1 MRLWNLRFLPILSC
15 VLQAQSLVQV
25 GLPVPPLLDLQG
37 ADAARLL
44 PADTRDPAQI
54 EAARQAWSPLIAPFK
69 QTPALR
75 LRLPQGPARLGL
87 LLAASQALKAQ
98 NPDQMLYLAYEV
110 GAPSLWDANAW
121 GALQGGLLTPE
132 DLGADPSTW
141 RDLLVRAQEQMPG
154 RPWFLWAPVD
164 PGART
169 SMLLG
174 DGGRLVVPPLGAA
187 ARLAAILPGEFTEV
201 EGGLGDL
208 TLRHRR
214 TGEARRWRFLEGDW
228 RPVEL
233 PKERHEVAVTAKDT
247 YDVGALM
254 ARMRATQLRDRAA
267 LQNGEARVDVDLH
280 MQGAQGTGFD
290 LGFTFRAFERL
301 GETEELLQKE
311 IRVNGV
317 KANLQ
322 GGVQVPIIEARTSM
336 AAPVALSLTE
346 RYHYEDGG
354 PGDPAGTR
362 RIRFQSVDRDPLLPE
377 GELLVSEATG
387 RILEER
393 SQRSDLPGKV
403 KSERRVLRYG
413 EPAPGLWRVQK
424 VETFERWVT
433 SSGVAQ
439 VQRNLVYTDFRTNTP
454 DFEARRHAARSSQA
468 TMLKQTLDG
477 LRYYNLQKDG
487 SRQIEQKAKTSGR
500 ALGGVILVDPGL
512 RYPVMPLLGL
522 AYFDFDAFGKG
533 IQLNAITAIV
543 FNRVEIG
550 VPRLPGGFDFGAQF
564 STLLLPSTELPV
576 KDGKLLEKDGVAR
589 QFGDLALHLGKDLGL
604 GFRLQASGRFEYNRY
619 STPREDDYLTPG
631 YVLPP
636 SGLTQEWRGAL
647 SWQARGFQLQAYY
660 GAGRRPDGTYGTP
673 AAPQEI
679 PDGGDFRRWG
689 GHVGYDHRMEGN
701 WWLHGEAGHAG
712 GHPRRRRGRR
722 PRGLREG
729 RRGAALRAQPAPHPD
744 PGPCPGPQPGRPE
757 DLRLHRP
764 GHRGR
769 PARLLVV
776 HHPAG
781 GPGRGP
787 AQRHPRRAHRER
799 VRGAAAGVLGLSPVF
814 RFACHPRKAEP
825 QRAQRKAE
833 DAEKRK
839 TAQLAVL
846 FSAPSLFPLRPLRSS
861 SSFHATK
868 RKIRVHFSPKVKLPI
883 STMRLPPSRRRVMDL
898 FSMRPVP

>member
-1 MRLWNLRFLPILSC
+1 MRWWNLRFLPVLSC
-15 VLQAQSLVQV
+15 VLHAQSLVQV
-25 GLPVPPLLDLQG
+25 GLSIPPLLDLRSV
-37 ADAARLL
+37 DAARLL
-44 PADTRDPAQI
+44 PADARDPAQI
-54 EAARQAWSPLIAPFK
+54 EATRQAWSPLIAPFK
-69 QTPALR
+69 GLPALR
-75 LRLPQGPARLGL
+75 LRLPESPARLGL

-98 NPDQMLYLAYEV
+98 NPDQRLYLTYEV

-132 DLGADPSTW
+132 DLGPDPATW

-154 RPWFLWAPVD
+154 RPWFLWASVD

-174 DGGRLVVPPLGAA
+174 DGGRLVVPPLSAA
-187 ARLAAILPGEFTEV
+187 ARLAATLPGEFTEV

-208 TLRHRR
+208 TLRHPR

-233 PKERHEVAVTAKDT
+233 PKERHEVTVTAKDT

-322 GGVQVPIIEARTSM
+322 GGVQVPIIEARSSM

-354 PGDPAGTR
+354 PGDKPGIR

-377 GELLVSEATG
+377 GELLVNEVTG

-403 KSERRVLRYG
+403 KSERRVLIYG

-439 VQRNLVYTDFRTNTP
+439 VQRNLVYTDFRTNAP
-454 DFEARRHAARSSQA
+454 DFEARRQQARSSQA

-512 RYPVMPLLGL
+512 RYPVMPLGGF

-543 FNRVEIG
+543 FNRVDIG
-550 VPRLPGGFDFGAQF
+550 VPRLPGGFDFGAQL

-604 GFRLQASGRFEYNRY
+604 GFRLQGTGRFEYNRY
-619 STPREDDYLTPG
+619 STPREDDYVTPD

-647 SWQARGFQLQAYY
+647 SWQARGFQLQGYY

-673 AAPQEI
+673 TEPQQI

-712 GHPRRRRGRR
+712 GRSFDRFTALGLGGAGGDVRVAGIRGGAVAADRVDYVKAGVVL
-722 PRGLREG
+722 PSG
-729 RRGAALRAQPAPHPD
+729 RN
-744 PGPCPGPQPGRPE
+744 
-757 DLRLHRP
+757 LRLTLTLDHARARSLDDQKTYGFTGLGIAGDLP
-764 GHRGR
+764 GFWWFTTLRVDLGAGLHSDVPGVRTVNGYV
-769 PARLLVV
+769 ALL
-776 HHPAG
+776 
-781 GPGRGP
+781 
-787 AQRHPRRAHRER
+787 R
-799 VRGAAAGVLGLSPVF
+799 VF
-814 RFACHPRKAEP
+814 
-825 QRAQRKAE
+825 
-833 DAEKRK
+833 
-839 TAQLAVL
+839 
-846 FSAPSLFPLRPLRSS
+846 
-861 SSFHATK
+861 
-868 RKIRVHFSPKVKLPI
+868 
-883 STMRLPPSRRRVMDL
+883 
-898 FSMRPVP
+898 